1 MQEKVKKTVDQNS
14 KQQDGKN
21 NYKLKLLNNKLKT
34 TCEQKKTNIKGCSKN
49 RAETI

>member
-1 MQEKVKKTVDQNS
+1 MQEKIKKIVEQNS

-34 TCEQKKTNIKGCSKN
+34 TCEQKQISKDAVKTEQKQ
-49 RAETI
+49 

>member
-1 MQEKVKKTVDQNS
+1 MQEKIKKAVDQNS

-34 TCEQKKTNIKGCSKN
+34 TCEQKNKYK
-49 RAETI
+49 RMQ